1 MSKISDIIN
10 EAEGALSVKNEALAI
25 RILIE
30 ALRAIDGSRRRI
42 TPEET
47 GRVWE
52 MWREGVSVETIAETL
67 ATRRA
72 RQARHAAVETG
83 MGAEMKTEKYF
94 EQWRVKALPDSAAI
108 YRIFEAVI
116 KT

>member
-30 ALRAIDGSRRRI
+30 ALRAIEAGRARI

-47 GRVWE
+47 GAVWDRWRRGDSIERIASITGYAVCRVA
-52 MWREGVSVETIAETL
+52 TI
-67 ATRRA
+67 TRKLKRLYPHD
-72 RQARHAAVETG
+72 RRT
-83 MGAEMKTEKYF
+83 
-94 EQWRVKALPDSAAI
+94 P
-108 YRIFEAVI
+108 
-116 KT
+116 